1 MNILV
6 TGGAGYIGSHVAKNL
21 KQNGFNPIIY
31 DNLSTGHEKVAQ
43 ILDIPLI
50 YGDIRDK
57 TLLEQTL
64 RNNKIDVVIHLA
76 ALSIVFQ
83 SMSDP
88 ISYYNNNVYGTMC
101 LLESMKG
108 TGVNKIVFS
117 STAAV
122 YGEPGTMP
130 IDETCKTEPSNVYG
144 ETKLSIERMLHW
156 FDLAYG
162 IKHVIFRY
170 FNAAGADKESKIGE
184 MHTPET
190 HLIPIILNA
199 AKTGATINIFGD
211 DYDTPDG
218 TCIRDY
224 LHVSDIAEAHLLAVK
239 KLSEKNV
246 KSEIYNL
253 GSEHGYSVKQIIDTS
268 EKITNLTLN
277 KKISLR
283 RKGDPEV
290 LIASS
295 KKAQKELGWTMEY
308 TDISEIIETAWKFI
322 ERNF

>member
-57 TLLEQTL
+57 TLLKQTL
-64 RNNKIDVVIHLA
+64 REDKIDVVVHLA

-88 ISYYNNNVYGTMC
+88 ISYYNNNLYGTLC
-101 LLESMKG
+101 LLESMKD
-108 TGVNKIVFS
+108 TEVNKIVFS

-122 YGEPGTMP
+122 YGEPETIP
-130 IDETCKTEPSNVYG
+130 IYENCKTEPSNVYG

-162 IKHVIFRY
+162 IKYVIFRY

-199 AKTGATINIFGD
+199 AKTGATINIFGN

-224 LHVSDIAEAHLLAVK
+224 LHVSDIAVAHMLAIK
-239 KLSEKNV
+239 KLSDINI

-253 GSEHGYSVKQIIDTS
+253 GSEHGYSVKQIIDAS
-268 EKITNLTLN
+268 EKITKQTLN

-283 RKGDPEV
+283 RKGDPEI

-322 ERNF
+322 EQNF